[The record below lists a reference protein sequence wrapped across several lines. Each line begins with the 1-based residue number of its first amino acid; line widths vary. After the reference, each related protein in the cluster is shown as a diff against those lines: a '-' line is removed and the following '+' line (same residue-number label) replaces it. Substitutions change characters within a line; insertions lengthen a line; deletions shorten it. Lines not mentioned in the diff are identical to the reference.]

1 MLIALG
7 SSGPHSNGY
16 SLVRKILEVSG
27 CDPQTTELDGKP
39 LADHLL
45 APTRIYVKSV
55 LELIEKVDVHA
66 IAHLTGGGFWENIP
80 RVLPDNTQ
88 AVIDESSW
96 QYRKCSTGC
105 KRQVTLNA
113 MKCIAPSTAASA

>member
-1 MLIALG
+1 
-7 SSGPHSNGY
+7 
-16 SLVRKILEVSG
+16 VRKIIEVSG
-27 CDPQTTELDGKP
+27 VDPQTTDLNGKP

-45 APTRIYVKSV
+45 APTRIYVKSI
-55 LELIEKVDVHA
+55 LDLIANVDVHA

-96 QYRKCSTGC
+96 QWPDVFNWLQTR
-105 KRQVTLNA
+105 VTSA
-113 MKCIAPSTAASA
+113 ATKCIAPLTAASAWLSRCRPKRRIKPLPS